1 MSWELRHS
9 EMSIGILS
17 LGKEDNEDH
26 SSLVSFYLGH
36 RANESYTQENPGLKV
51 YQGIVLGHVQV
62 AVYEYSDWDAF
73 DNDSQGSQNRL
84 QETDI
89 VVIKFSVNDKAS
101 FLNIKNHFVPVVKQI
116 FSHSFVPVMVLAIG
130 TRQND
135 GPFCTCP
142 MCNSDR
148 EISVTTNEGLQ
159 LAKDIGATY
168 LELLALNYFYVVKY
182 FGGVLEYYIN
192 KTIHRKSALIG
203 KKTKNWIKPPSLLLP
218 EKMPVLKHEPSR
230 YISDI
235 QDLLVRCQC
244 ADVIFCTADLRPVC
258 GAHRVVLCSVS
269 PVFAHLFAAN
279 SCRNISDPC
288 IYGTAHFLFSLYEES
303 AGTAHNSSV
312 RVIVKDCDFQMC
324 LPSILNFIYSGA
336 SKWELLEQQIKE
348 KLKNEEKVEHV
359 CYLVQCVLKKRSLV
373 RTLTDESFPQ
383 CKNPLQMCE
392 SLGQFFN
399 NPLLADV
406 IFQVQDSK
414 IPAHRA
420 VLVARCD
427 VMSAMFSGSYS
438 EANQI
443 VIPIHDMSKDTFLA
457 FLEYIYKDSYCPA
470 SILQAMSLMICS
482 EMYQVSRL
490 QHACEHFI
498 ITQLQSMP
506 SRELSSSSLSVVSL
520 LKKAKFYNSESLYTW
535 LLSFIAAHYLI
546 FSQKTDFQDLSA
558 EELEFVEKHRW
569 PSNFYLNQLAEYRRY
584 IHSPKNR
591 CVVL

>member
-1 MSWELRHS
+1 
-9 EMSIGILS
+9 
-17 LGKEDNEDH
+17 
-26 SSLVSFYLGH
+26 
-36 RANESYTQENPGLKV
+36 
-51 YQGIVLGHVQV
+51 
-62 AVYEYSDWDAF
+62 
-73 DNDSQGSQNRL
+73 
-84 QETDI
+84 
-89 VVIKFSVNDKAS
+89 
-101 FLNIKNHFVPVVKQI
+101 
-116 FSHSFVPVMVLAIG
+116 MVLAIG

-142 MCNSDR
+142 MCSSDR

-159 LAKDIGATY
+159 LAKEMGATY

-192 KTIHRKSALIG
+192 KTIQRKSAVMG
-203 KKTKNWIKPPSLLLP
+203 KRKKNRIKPPDLLLP

-244 ADVIFCTADLRPVC
+244 ADVLFCTAELRPVS
-258 GAHRVVLCSVS
+258 GAHKVVLCSVS
-269 PVFAHLFAAN
+269 AVFALLFATSRKHFA
-279 SCRNISDPC
+279 DPC
-288 IYGTAHFLFSLYEES
+288 IYKTAHFLFSIYEES
-303 AGTAHNSSV
+303 AGIAHNSPV
-312 RVIVKDCDFQMC
+312 RVIVKDCNFHTC
-324 LPSILNFIYSGA
+324 LPNILNFIYSGA

-348 KLKNEEKVEHV
+348 KLKDGEKVEHV
-359 CYLVQCVLKKRSLV
+359 FRLVQCVVKKPSQVRSS
-373 RTLTDESFPQ
+373 TDESFPH
-383 CKNPLQMCE
+383 CKDPLQLCE

-420 VLVARCD
+420 VLVARCE

-438 EANQI
+438 EANRI

-457 FLEYIYKDSYCPA
+457 FLEYIYKDTYCPA

-490 QHACEHFI
+490 QHVCENYI

-535 LLSFIAAHYLI
+535 LLYFLAAHYLI
-546 FSQKTDFQDLSA
+546 FSQKADFQDLSA

-569 PSNFYLNQLAEYRRY
+569 PSHFYLTQLAEYRRY
-584 IHSPKNR
+584 IHSPKHK